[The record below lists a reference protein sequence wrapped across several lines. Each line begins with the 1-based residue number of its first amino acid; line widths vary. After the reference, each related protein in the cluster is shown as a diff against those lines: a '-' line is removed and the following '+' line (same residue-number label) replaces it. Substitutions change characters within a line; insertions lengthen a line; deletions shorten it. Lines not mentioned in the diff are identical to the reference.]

1 MRRVGGAWRRF
12 ASRSDAAVAFKGA
25 LSRSDITKLINGDTT
40 PNATIKAKRLQ
51 FEARNVDDDGSVT
64 EVLNVS
70 QPPGRPPKGKR
81 WDTATGAWVQTQGPK
96 PRAKLA
102 DVRPGAVVDAA
113 AGAFGE
119 DFARGRSKVKFR
131 GTVVMLC
138 VPQDISGVYVRTWI
152 FRV

>member
-1 MRRVGGAWRRF
+1 M
-12 ASRSDAAVAFKGA
+12 
-25 LSRSDITKLINGDTT
+25 
-40 PNATIKAKRLQ
+40 
-51 FEARNVDDDGSVT
+51 
-64 EVLNVS
+64 S

-113 AGAFGE
+113 AEAFGE

-131 GTVVMLC
+131 GTVVERGTE
-138 VPQDISGVYVRTWI
+138 DGHDSGRPALSEEEGADPSAAADEMG
-152 FRV
+152 